1 MSELWV
7 ITIALIAVAL
17 ISYIVS
23 SCLHKEEKTISYT
36 LIAAGVTLMLS
47 GVPTFE
53 ELILGIVANLLNF
66 KLVAAEGE
74 YWVRIIAGLA
84 LIVLG
89 IALVFKIKKRIY
101 VLNMYGIAAK
111 KNIDDP
117 KSAKD
122 LKLAEYKIKEQ
133 VVNFTP
139 FFEGNAMTQKMNN
152 SICEQIN
159 EETKRFSA
167 KASEQKESC
176 FTGMAP
182 IPYTVY
188 AGTLLEEAKIYR
200 YFEYNNKSNGGYY
213 YELKKAKNKKGKTY
227 PKLNLTFPEKPDT
240 AAQEVVL
247 AISITHNVRD
257 EDVSQFNTDVV
268 RLSLDKPEDNII
280 KFKQQL
286 ENYKSIIQNVLETE
300 LTDTYPQLRVI
311 HIAASIPSCMSIE
324 IGKTIGLKTNRLK
337 SIVVHHY
344 MSSMDNPYTFG
355 LYVNG
360 DKKGQLYK

>member
-1 MSELWV
+1 MSEPWV

-17 ISYIVS
+17 ICYIVS
-23 SCLHKEEKTISYT
+23 SCLHKEENTISYI
-36 LIAAGVTLMLS
+36 LIAAGVTLILS

-53 ELILGIVANLLNF
+53 ELLLGIVANLLNF

-188 AGTLLEEAKIYR
+188 AGTLLEEAKILGKNILITDTAAREAVENYGQAVVIPNDEENI
-200 YFEYNNKSNGGYY
+200 YQT
-213 YELKKAKNKKGKTY
+213 LKEVIKKGKINQNNIQQNY
-227 PKLNLTFPEKPDT
+227 DNKKIIEKVEKL
-240 AAQEVVL
+240 
-247 AISITHNVRD
+247 
-257 EDVSQFNTDVV
+257 
-268 RLSLDKPEDNII
+268 
-280 KFKQQL
+280 L
-286 ENYKSIIQNVLETE
+286 EE
-300 LTDTYPQLRVI
+300 
-311 HIAASIPSCMSIE
+311 
-324 IGKTIGLKTNRLK
+324 
-337 SIVVHHY
+337 
-344 MSSMDNPYTFG
+344 
-355 LYVNG
+355 
-360 DKKGQLYK
+360 